1 MYNRIFTL
9 LLFTACTPK
18 QTTPQ
23 TVDTPQATDTIDTI
37 DTIETIE
44 KSTLQDTDSEECP
57 EGVKTGCNVP
67 DVTQSELVE
76 KQSALDI
83 CLSACPEDSPGQTNQ
98 DCVNSCQE
106 EHFIG
111 QVEVVPDLEIAPE

>member
-1 MYNRIFTL
+1 MYNRIFTF

-18 QTTPQ
+18 QTIPQ
-23 TVDTPQATDTIDTI
+23 TVDTPQSTE
-37 DTIETIE
+37 TIETTE
-44 KSTLQDTDSEECP
+44 TPTLQGTDSEECP

-98 DCVNSCQE
+98 DCVNACQE
-106 EHFIG
+106 EHFMG
-111 QVEVVPDLEIAPE
+111 QVEVVPDLEMVPE